1 MLSRLEL
8 DLENVNVNV
17 NLHEL
22 TGKKT
27 PGDLPVHSG
36 PAAVESTAASV
47 VALTCWVCVVGTGF
61 GWL

>member
-27 PGDLPVHSG
+27 PGDLPVHSSLSPTDG
-36 PAAVESTAASV
+36 RRLERSVWYQFNAWRST
-47 VALTCWVCVVGTGF
+47 L
-61 GWL
+61 